1 MAATFL
7 ENLIHHKKSKPEDA
21 QGRGRN
27 ADAPTEIPAK
37 GWKDIL
43 IRVKKEISQDNV
55 SMLAASMAYYA
66 LLASVPALTSF
77 VLLYAWFSDPADIN
91 RNIAEI
97 ARFIPEDV
105 EKIIREQ
112 LTALSSKAP
121 TTLGLSAIATFL
133 FSLWSAS
140 KGSTSVIESMNIIY
154 GEKESRSFIKRSSL
168 ALMLTGLGTVLC
180 LVAVVVVVGL
190 PAITGMFH
198 FGTLF
203 EALSNGL
210 GWVLLLGIFSLFLSS
225 VYRFGP
231 NRQKPK
237 WKWVSAGSVIASV
250 LWALT
255 SLLFT
260 WYAANFGNFN
270 KTYGSL
276 GAVVVMMTW
285 FYLSSYIILLG
296 GEINS
301 ELEHQTKKDTTTGVP
316 APMGA
321 RGARMADTLGETS
334 EEVKIKDKLAPVL
347 RFFRKNRSE

>member
-1 MAATFL
+1 MASTL
-7 ENLIHHKKSKPEDA
+7 WQHLRSHEGEKKTDKNA
-21 QGRGRN
+21 RGRN
-27 ADAPTEIPAK
+27 ADNPIEIPAK
-37 GWKDIL
+37 GWKDTFL
-43 IRVKKEISQDNV
+43 RVKSEVDKDNI

-66 LLASVPALTSF
+66 LLASVPALTTF
-77 VLLYAWFSDPADIN
+77 VLVYAWFSNPADIN
-91 RNIAEI
+91 ENIAEI
-97 ARFIPEDV
+97 SRFIPTDAA
-105 EKIIREQ
+105 KIIRDQ

-121 TTLGLSAIATFL
+121 TTLGFSAIGTLL

-140 KGSTSVIESMNIIY
+140 KGSTSIIESMNIIY
-154 GEKESRSFIKRSSL
+154 GEKESRSFIKRMSMALSL
-168 ALMLTGLGTVLC
+168 TLFGTVLC

-190 PAITGMFH
+190 PALTGMFN

-203 EALSNGL
+203 ETVSTGV
-210 GWVLLLGIFSLFLSS
+210 GWVLLLGIFSIFLSS

-231 NRQKPK
+231 CREKAK
-237 WKWVSAGSVIASV
+237 WKWVSAGSIIASF

-301 ELEHQTKKDTTTGVP
+301 ELEHQTKKDSTIGAP
-316 APMGA
+316 KPMGA
-321 RGARMADTLGETS
+321 RGARIADSLGKTADE
-334 EEVKIKDKLAPVL
+334 IKKT
-347 RFFRKNRSE
+347 